1 MRSFCHRCQGELT
14 LDPADSTFC
23 PHCGAPQLRV
33 IEENVTAATPTAA
46 TPIDATT
53 GALPPPHPGRLR
65 WSTIVTLSA
74 IIAAI
79 AAVLMAVVFWLPQAF
94 PIAWLWTVSGAVIV
108 LGLYQRRHPDTPIDA
123 GLGARVG
130 LVYGLLA
137 VSSLALITAA
147 SGLIA
152 RYGLHHMGSIDTWL
166 TNTMHTAME
175 QQLQQMPATQ
185 PDAAMTGNQ
194 MTADQMRA
202 LFYSPEVRAGL
213 SLFMLTVSA
222 LFLIA
227 FSTLGGAVGGLL
239 RARRR

>member
-1 MRSFCHRCQGELT
+1 MTDQAEAQPT
-14 LDPADSTFC
+14 PN
-23 PHCGAPQLRV
+23 LR
-33 IEENVTAATPTAA
+33 
-46 TPIDATT
+46 
-53 GALPPPHPGRLR
+53 LKGRLMSASEIER
-65 WSTIVTLSA
+65 TLVRLAHEIVERNNGGTNL
-74 IIAAI
+74 
-79 AAVLMAVVFWLPQAF
+79 
-94 PIAWLWTVSGAVIV
+94 
-108 LGLYQRRHPDTPIDA
+108 
-123 GLGARVG
+123 G